1 MQSRYSLPI
10 AERVRSCLLP
20 IRMFLSK
27 VAHQMSDIP
36 RPPFNCLLDALPSS
50 ERLSFINTCDSVELG
65 LNEVL
70 NQPDS
75 TLEYVYFPLTCMV
88 ALTLNLEK
96 GEGME
101 VALVGNE
108 GMIGASLILG
118 VTQSPFGATLQ
129 GHGSALRSSALVFVG
144 ELERHPQLHF
154 LLKRYVHVSCQHF
167 AQIAVCNRFHVVE
180 KRLACL
186 LLMTR
191 DRMHSEDF
199 YITHELLAK
208 MLGVRRVGVTK
219 AAGALHHQH
228 LISYR
233 RGVVRIDDA
242 LGLEAVACSCYQTDK
257 AAYARLLVC

>member
-1 MQSRYSLPI
+1 MLDTPT
-10 AERVRSCLLP
+10 
-20 IRMFLSK
+20 
-27 VAHQMSDIP
+27 
-36 RPPFNCLLDALPSS
+36 PPFNCLLAALPLS
-50 ERLSFINTCDSVELG
+50 ERISFINTCESVELG
-65 LNEVL
+65 LTQVL
-70 NQPDS
+70 NQPDDIM
-75 TLEYVYFPLTCMV
+75 EYVYFPLTCMV
-88 ALTLNLEK
+88 ALTLNLEE
-96 GEGME
+96 GDGME
-101 VALVGNE
+101 VALIGNE
-108 GMIGASLILG
+108 GMVGASLILG
-118 VTQSPFGATLQ
+118 VPQSPFGATVQ
-129 GHGSALRSSALVFVG
+129 GHGLALRSSALIFLD
-144 ELERHPQLHF
+144 ELERHPPLRE

-242 LGLEAVACSCYQTDK
+242 LGLEAAACSCYQTDK
-257 AAYARLLVC
+257 AAYDRLLVC